1 MRILNAKGSAAVAE
15 DVLALLEENPDEAAD
30 LDCATIANLLAQG
43 VDALAIGSP
52 WCVRRA
58 YVSFQ
63 PWGDSYLPLCTGEPA
78 LIFGIFDRGLID
90 LAAWWPAG
98 GKIGTRL
105 GIGACLGQGQIGR
118 DGLGMADRPIPV
130 FRNPVTW
137 LRQNRRGLVV
147 ADWDAAAHL
156 LSDVAL
162 RPEDERHGIEL
173 SRRLRVRPP
182 IIVSRMRLAA

>member
-1 MRILNAKGSAAVAE
+1 VSE
-15 DVLALLEENPDEAAD
+15 DLLALIEDNPDEAVN
-30 LDCATIANLLAQG
+30 LDQATLTNLLAQG
-43 VDALAIGSP
+43 IAASAIASP
-52 WCVRRA
+52 WGVARA
-58 YVSFQ
+58 RVCFRHWADRYF
-63 PWGDSYLPLCTGEPA
+63 PMCTGEPA
-78 LIFGIFDRGLID
+78 LIFGILDDGLID
-90 LAAWWPAG
+90 LVAWWPAG

-105 GIGACLGQGQIGR
+105 GIGGCLGQGQIGR
-118 DGLGMADRPIPV
+118 DGLRMADRPIPV

-182 IIVSRMRLAA
+182 IIINPMRLAA

>member
-1 MRILNAKGSAAVAE
+1 VSE
-15 DVLALLEENPDEAAD
+15 DVLALLEDDPAEAGP
-30 LDCATIANLLAQG
+30 LDHVTLASLFAQG
-43 VDALAIGSP
+43 IDAPAIATP
-52 WCVRRA
+52 WCVSRA
-58 YVSFQ
+58 HVCFLPWANRYV
-63 PWGDSYLPLCTGEPA
+63 PMCTGEPA
-78 LIFGIFDRGLID
+78 LIFGILDDGLID

-130 FRNPVTW
+130 FRNPLTW

-182 IIVSRMRLAA
+182 IIVSRVRLAA